1 MTKKLLLSVAALAVL
16 SAPAMADDLVI
27 TPYAGV
33 DLGRSIYSYNEN
45 YDFEGD
51 SLNGESLLND
61 GLNNI
66 NLHVGTRIGKYFG
79 AEVGYFRSSEG
90 KKNIATGESVGD
102 GLVASTDFSTKI
114 KTHGFSLDGLGYI
127 PLTDDARAELIGTAG
142 ITWTK
147 ADVEMTVPGVGTAGD
162 NLSEVGFRIG
172 GGAQYHLTNNISARG
187 LVRYQTADFDDIAD
201 RAWSYTLGVN
211 YSF

>member
-16 SAPAMADDLVI
+16 SAPAFADDLVI
-27 TPYAGV
+27 TPYAGI
-33 DLGRSIYSYNEN
+33 DLGRSMYSYNES
-45 YDFEGD
+45 YDFDGD

-90 KKNIATGESVGD
+90 KKNIETGDVVGD
-102 GLVASTDFSTKI
+102 GLVAASDFSTKI

-142 ITWTK
+142 VTWTK
-147 ADVEMTVPGVGTAGD
+147 ANIEMTVPGVGTAGD
-162 NLSEVGFRIG
+162 NQSELGFRIG
-172 GGAQYHLTNNISARG
+172 GGAQYYLTHNISARG
-187 LVRYQTADFDDIAD
+187 LVRYQTVDFDDVAD
-201 RAWSYTLGVN
+201 RAWTYSLGVN